1 MTRRKRMILFFMI
14 QGVFVM
20 GANFAHPITPAFF
33 LDLGLPDYMFG
44 AALGSMLV
52 VNFCMSPFWGKMID
66 YISSKTAIL
75 IGSLGYALGQFLF
88 MSSRT
93 QAEVIASRMFTGIFT
108 SAAFLALLTYIVNSF
123 DDEKERG
130 QYLTISATIM
140 SVCSAFGFL
149 IGGLLGEISIGT
161 AFGAQVVTI
170 LVCGTLFFIVCKPDQ
185 KVSIK
190 DAKIKDVAKA
200 SNPLAAF
207 LASRHFMNFVL
218 LALFLVVISL
228 SIGHTAFDQSF
239 NYALRE
245 RFNFSPGYNG
255 MIRGVMGITTLLV
268 NSTITLWIIRRTDMR
283 KSLIWVFA
291 AGSVMMFIAIVT
303 LSYPAPF
310 IAANIIVFACASMSM
325 PLIQNMVA
333 KVAAGRN
340 SNLIMGFSESM
351 RSLGGIIGAFLA
363 GFLYDVMPI
372 YPFILG
378 LLAFICACLF
388 AIVYYKKNRAIQ
400 IEE

>member
-1 MTRRKRMILFFMI
+1 MTRRKRMIIFFMI
-14 QGVFVM
+14 QGIFVM
-20 GANFAHPITPAFF
+20 GANFAHPVTPAFF

-44 AALGSMLV
+44 AALGSMLI

-66 YISSKTAIL
+66 YISSRAALL

-93 QAEVIASRMFTGIFT
+93 QFEIIASRMFTGVFT
-108 SAAFLALLTYIVNSF
+108 SAAFLALLTYLVNTF

-130 QYLTISATIM
+130 HYLTVSATIM
-140 SVCSAFGFL
+140 SICSAFGFL
-149 IGGLLGEISIGT
+149 IGGLFGEISIAT
-161 AFGAQVVTI
+161 AFGAQIVTI
-170 LVCGTLFFIVCKPDQ
+170 IVCGTLFFLVCKPDQ

-207 LASRHFMNFVL
+207 LSSRHFMSFVL
-218 LALFLVVISL
+218 LALFLVVISQA
-228 SIGHTAFDQSF
+228 IGHTSFDQSF
-239 NYALRE
+239 NYYLRE
-245 RFNFSPGYNG
+245 QFNLSPGYNG
-255 MIRGVMGITTLLV
+255 MIRGAMGVTTLIV

-291 AGSVMMFIAIVT
+291 AGAVMMFLAIIT
-303 LSYPAPF
+303 SAYPVPF
-310 IAANIIVFACASMSM
+310 IVANIIVFACASMSM

-333 KVAAGRN
+333 KSAAGKN
-340 SNLIMGFSESM
+340 SNLIMGFYESM

-363 GFLYDVMPI
+363 GFLYDMMPI
-372 YPFILG
+372 YPFVFG
-378 LLAFICACLF
+378 FTAFICACLF
-388 AIVYYKKNRAIQ
+388 AFIYYTKNKAVAVI
-400 IEE
+400 